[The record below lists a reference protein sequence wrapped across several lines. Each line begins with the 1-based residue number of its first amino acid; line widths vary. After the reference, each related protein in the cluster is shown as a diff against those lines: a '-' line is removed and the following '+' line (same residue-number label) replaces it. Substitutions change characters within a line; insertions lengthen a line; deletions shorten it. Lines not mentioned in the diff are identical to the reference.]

1 MCRHTQGSVGLW
13 IMPRSC
19 LQGRRRWC
27 SKHVS
32 IHESES
38 HVACDDIGT
47 HHEPHVTSGAG
58 GMRWAGCLF
67 MVWCANTLLAGIY
80 WCVVAGGYGACVQG
94 SSPTQV
100 QVCDLHLVFCG
111 MRLGVGGC
119 YIQIGLS
126 IMACGYHGL
135 VRTLR
140 LAWCCD
146 TCVALVR
153 LHDPHPARATVRDLT
168 SVCGQKQKYNYDPTG

>member
-100 QVCDLHLVFCG
+100 QVCDLHLICLLWHALGGGWVLHPNWIIHHG
-111 MRLGVGGC
+111 MWLPWTGT
-119 YIQIGLS
+119 YF
-126 IMACGYHGL
+126 A
-135 VRTLR
+135 
-140 LAWCCD
+140 
-146 TCVALVR
+146 TCVVLRHLRCVGAPPR
-153 LHDPHPARATVRDLT
+153 PSPCTRD
-168 SVCGQKQKYNYDPTG
+168 CA